1 MIQSDKKIKEDKV
14 VHFYNDAEPIEG
26 CTKFYACIW
35 FTDGSGMFYSYI
47 YAKDCAGLSAKPFSI
62 LQLQNHS
69 TTLRISLSA
78 RLNGKMN
85 DPLALSRSH
94 FGSRFSCYVNC

>member
-1 MIQSDKKIKEDKV
+1 MIQSDKKIKENRV

-47 YAKDCAGLSAKPFSI
+47 FAKDRTEAFNQAIQYLASSKSFNFVDSVSI
-62 LQLQNHS
+62 SEAN
-69 TTLRISLSA
+69 
-78 RLNGKMN
+78 
-85 DPLALSRSH
+85 
-94 FGSRFSCYVNC
+94 

>member
-26 CTKFYACIW
+26 CTKFYACFW

-47 YAKDCAGLSAKPFSI
+47 YAKDRAGAFDKAVQHLTSTKSLNFVENISISEAKW
-62 LQLQNHS
+62 
-69 TTLRISLSA
+69 
-78 RLNGKMN
+78 
-85 DPLALSRSH
+85 
-94 FGSRFSCYVNC
+94 